1 MKILFLNG
9 YFYPENMLEICGNI
23 HFEMRELTFSKV
35 IDYEDLLAKR
45 KEVNELFRYIKN
57 EEFLEILNEV
67 LAEIEENENYSV
79 LYDYDD
85 EGFSVCFEG
94 VKTIVASISTNHE
107 DATLF
112 GERVYEMNR
121 NQIVDLM
128 KRNGYKEFDEEEQE
142 GDTCLIYDELMLDF
156 YFNEGELID
165 VVWGVLVD
173 SEGNI
178 I

>member
-1 MKILFLNG
+1 MKNLVIEPLKG
-9 YFYPENMLEICGNI
+9 YGDIRFGMSVEEI
-23 HFEMRELTFSKV
+23 
-35 IDYEDLLAKR
+35 IDIFGTPS
-45 KEVNELFRYIKN
+45 NN
-57 EEFLEILNEV
+57 EEMESLVEG
-67 LAEIEENENYSV
+67 NENYSV

-85 EGFSVCFEG
+85 EGLSICFEG
-94 VKTIVASISTNHE
+94 ISKTIVASISTCNE

-165 VVWGVLVD
+165 VVWGVIVD
-173 SEGNI
+173 PEGNI
-178 I
+178 IK